1 MFIIILL
8 YYNYYRGYNVL
19 VRPFYE
25 KIVLFQ
31 VLGFKPDLNE
41 SIAMMEKSNKRKFI
55 YINVWHCACE
65 SCITTII

>member
-55 YINVWHCACE
+55 YIKLVALCM
-65 SCITTII
+65 